1 MPRSGR
7 SGEAHWWRRRYTFTQ
22 YLLRHWLRL
31 VRARRL
37 RWRRRV
43 ASPALVA
50 LGNWA
55 VIVLALQRWWRKW
68 LLRLACAVVR
78 CARAIQP

>member
-1 MPRSGR
+1 MPQGR
-7 SGEAHWWRRRYTFTQ
+7 SGDGWGRRVQ
-22 YLLRHWLRL
+22 RH
-31 VRARRL
+31 AN
-37 RWRRRV
+37 WRRRV